1 MITHSFDIKQIAQYA
16 SEQDAQVASSL
27 ATVGDTEGKYTY
39 KVSYSPRASR
49 WLVSVRDAHGNMHG
63 YIHPIQEE

>member
-16 SEQDAQVASSL
+16 SEQDANAAL
-27 ATVGDTEGKYTY
+27 ALISGRDKDGTYTY

-63 YIHPIQEE
+63 YIHPILD